1 MNETRGDGTP
11 DEEPPPLLQPGVVI
25 DRYLIKRLIGRGG
38 MGEVYEAVH
47 QDIKKRVALKTL
59 DPSAA
64 RSVEARA
71 RFLREGEAASRIQ
84 HPHIVN
90 VTDVGTSEG
99 MLYLVM
105 EYLEGEDLDARLRRE
120 GALSPEQAADVL
132 IPVLAAVNA
141 AHQVGVVHRDLK
153 PSNIFLSQNPDGA
166 PLPKVLD
173 FGISKLVDPQSNHNL
188 TRSAAVIGTPLY
200 MAPEQAH
207 SSKAS
212 DARSDQYSLGV
223 ILYQCVTGHLPFEAE
238 TYFALLTKI
247 VLGESPKPRERK
259 PELPEELEATI
270 LRAMAK
276 EPNDRFESIQAFG
289 RALLPFAGEEV
300 RVVFRRTF
308 GNAGE
313 TAAHK
318 ALVATPSGAP
328 SMRPPQA
335 EPPLASTLTAA
346 AGERRSE
353 VVASD
358 FKRKAPV
365 IAGVALVAALVVVGL
380 VARGR
385 SPSASD
391 HPVASLAGASTTE
404 AGLADAGASIAA
416 NARSTEPTNATGAA
430 HDSADAG
437 VLVAAQTHDAG
448 AGRGRGRAR
457 DPLRGFLD
465 LFSSPRR
472 SRSPRT
478 TP

>member
-64 RSVEARA
+64 RNVEARA

-120 GALSPEQAADVL
+120 GALSPEQAVDVL

-247 VLGESPKPRERK
+247 VLGEFPKPRERK

-318 ALVATPSGAP
+318 ALVATPSSAP

-346 AGERRSE
+346 AGERRPE

-358 FKRKAPV
+358 LKRKAPL
-365 IAGVALVAALVVVGL
+365 IAGVALVAALVVGL
-380 VARGR
+380 AARGR
-385 SPSASD
+385 SPSAPD
-391 HPVASLAGASTTE
+391 HPVGPLAGASTT
-404 AGLADAGASIAA
+404 ATGLADAGATIADGRSAEPA
-416 NARSTEPTNATGAA
+416 NVPVAA
-430 HDSADAG
+430 HDSADGG
-437 VLVAAQTHDAG
+437 VLAAAQTRDAG
-448 AGRGRGRAR
+448 ASRGRGRAR

-472 SRSPRT
+472 SRPQSRT
-478 TP
+478 TH